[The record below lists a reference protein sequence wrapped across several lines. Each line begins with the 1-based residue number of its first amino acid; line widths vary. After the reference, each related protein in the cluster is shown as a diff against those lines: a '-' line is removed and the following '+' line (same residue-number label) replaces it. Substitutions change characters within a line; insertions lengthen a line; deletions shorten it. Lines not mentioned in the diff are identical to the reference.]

1 VPPPEANSYQTDPLA
16 VDRLIRS
23 GAATCAVL
31 PTPAQWFGVTYQED
45 KPRVQ
50 AALRALADSGNY
62 PAPLW
67 GQG

>member
-1 VPPPEANSYQTDPLA
+1 